1 MNMFDLNKFALYN
14 EIFNELTLAQIKVFV
29 LYSNAHKIDQ
39 IALELDISANT
50 VCEHLKR
57 IKEKYQ
63 LNSMVEL
70 KLLFNNRIQS
80 YLLHFVSVYIV
91 NGNNRSIKR
100 SYADKK
106 VCNLSPKIE
115 GLHIFDSMS

>member
-1 MNMFDLNKFALYN
+1 MNMFDLNKFSLYN
-14 EIFNELTLAQIKVFV
+14 EIFNELTPAQLKVFV

-50 VCEHLKR
+50 VCEYLKR

-63 LNSMVEL
+63 VNSMVEL

-80 YLLHFVSVYIV
+80 YLLHFVSVFIV
-91 NGNNRSIKR
+91 NGRFYK
-100 SYADKK
+100 DKK
-106 VCNLSPKIE
+106 VCSLSPKIE
-115 GLHIFDSMS
+115 GLHTFDSLS